1 VLLLQHP
8 VLVLVFKQKLCLS
21 LTRWLPVF
29 SCLSVAATWSV
40 LPSVRFD
47 FSSGSGDQLCGPPA
61 LLLCSWVFSVLVY
74 WGLVSLPHAPSLGQG
89 QSSAI
94 SSLLSAC
101 YGGLLVVF
109 QFCNIIWLRML
120 LAGLGDEFCGSLS
133 SLFQAATYHPPS
145 VRVFTESSHRDQ
157 LLAPHLLQCT

>member
-1 VLLLQHP
+1 MDKHTKKQETKETNTQKNPRFRNNRISDLVVLVLLLQHP

-109 QFCNIIWLRML
+109 QFCNII
-120 LAGLGDEFCGSLS
+120 
-133 SLFQAATYHPPS
+133 
-145 VRVFTESSHRDQ
+145 
-157 LLAPHLLQCT
+157 